1 MSAELMKVGRG
12 VLYAAAM
19 HLLVY
24 RDSGRRRVKR
34 ETSLMKMRQ

>member
-12 VLYAAAM
+12 VYAAAL

-24 RDSGRRRVKR
+24 RDSGRRRVKTD
-34 ETSLMKMRQ
+34 TSLMKMTQ